1 MLCPPAWGYQR
12 PRRHGRSSA
21 LILHDCATSSQAGF
35 SDSSRHQSGH
45 VGAFLA
51 YAEGRECLL
60 HHAATLQPS
69 LGGTLSR
76 TLTGCHRTTTRRQAL
91 VARGDFI
98 SGYTEF
104 AYRHTVCSEPHALC
118 QAATGQPQGARCSF
132 WARLAALGQRQ
143 AAQGT
148 SNVMPCRAE
157 LCSVAD
163 TPIGRSRSYTNVTN
177 TV

>member
-69 LGGTLSR
+69 DVAPLSR
-76 TLTGCHRTTTRRQAL
+76 TLSGCHRTTTRR
-91 VARGDFI
+91 
-98 SGYTEF
+98 
-104 AYRHTVCSEPHALC
+104 HA
-118 QAATGQPQGARCSF
+118 GARSGRV
-132 WARLAALGQRQ
+132 WQLMGSAKRVKALPM
-143 AAQGT
+143 
-148 SNVMPCRAE
+148 SCRAVP
-157 LCSVAD
+157 SRAPSP
-163 TPIGRSRSYTNVTN
+163 TRRSDDREVSKCLEVTWILSN
-177 TV
+177 LTL

>member
-21 LILHDCATSSQAGF
+21 LILHEHATSSQAGF

-69 LGGTLSR
+69 DRDVLSR
-76 TLTGCHRTTTRRQAL
+76 TLSGCHRTTTRRQVL
-91 VARGDFI
+91 VLGAFGSSWAAP
-98 SGYTEF
+98 SGS
-104 AYRHTVCSEPHALC
+104 RHFQC
-118 QAATGQPQGARCSF
+118 
-132 WARLAALGQRQ
+132 LA
-143 AAQGT
+143 
-148 SNVMPCRAE
+148 VPCRAV
-157 LCSVAD
+157 LRRRHAD
-163 TPIGRSRSYTNVTN
+163 RTIAKLTKVSKHGLGVKIPQS
-177 TV
+177 